1 MICATGSV
9 LPYRNRIHDRHPEA
23 YYNAALQYL
32 GPQFLTRGL
41 ESVQDL
47 LLICRFGIYHPI
59 GRSHHDC
66 SDKQLTDNNK
76 VRLFGTL

>member
-1 MICATGSV
+1 MICAIGAV
-9 LPYRNRIHDRHPEA
+9 LPYRNRIHDSHPEA
-23 YYNAALQYL
+23 YYNAALQYI

-59 GRSHHDC
+59 GRSHGD
-66 SDKQLTDNNK
+66 SSGKGLTDQ
-76 VRLFGTL
+76 